1 MYFRVLQSVAL
12 LSISVLLSSCAT
24 PVYTL
29 KIIGSG
35 PVPNDI
41 AIDCIVQAGATL
53 GLKPTII
60 NGVDKANGRV
70 QLVTGGAGMV
80 TAVMFAPV
88 LAGTNYAYS
97 LKLIKDGQ
105 VASGVDVKI
114 AKIGGFTDKREEAA
128 NLLQEAVLKCWKAP

>member
-1 MYFRVLQSVAL
+1 
-12 LSISVLLSSCAT
+12 
-24 PVYTL
+24 
-29 KIIGSG
+29 
-35 PVPNDI
+35 
-41 AIDCIVQAGATL
+41 
-53 GLKPTII
+53 
-60 NGVDKANGRV
+60 
-70 QLVTGGAGMV
+70 MV